1 MSTLLSLGPT
11 CIFWHLKPK
20 SGHSGSRHCLLLG
33 FPKYIAQRSDAQ
45 CQRKPWI
52 SSRTIPSVE
61 FFSQVTIFTIRW
73 HIPSQP
79 CRLLPRAAQRLK
91 SYHEW
96 VILPPAATQ
105 PSLKPTLKAAHSQGV
120 PLASQFL
127 ESYNVYLHKRF
138 LTQLFLK
145 WPNMTILSRI
155 VFSPASPVPRHCLDT
170 GWVNEWMNEWTGEW
184 MDAWIDR
191 WRNEWM
197 DEWMNGKM
205 NEWADEYVHRG
216 MAELAMYLDSPLCFV
231 PPCIFIPWLHQV
243 LKYAFKTYFVLNM
256 YKIWPTYRWPKIAA
270 SWTAQVLIAYSWP

>member
-138 LTQLFLK
+138 LTHLEGKVGHLQ
-145 WPNMTILSRI
+145 
-155 VFSPASPVPRHCLDT
+155 PATGSLWKQAHSESFAHQGLYPVP
-170 GWVNEWMNEWTGEW
+170 
-184 MDAWIDR
+184 
-191 WRNEWM
+191 
-197 DEWMNGKM
+197 
-205 NEWADEYVHRG
+205 
-216 MAELAMYLDSPLCFV
+216 S
-231 PPCIFIPWLHQV
+231 
-243 LKYAFKTYFVLNM
+243 
-256 YKIWPTYRWPKIAA
+256 
-270 SWTAQVLIAYSWP
+270 SYSETLSLSSTPGS